1 MGEAHHFLGEALGLW
16 QAGVLR
22 GRFAGAGEHHIE
34 IALPFLRSWRE
45 IRRGAVRLPAVA
57 SSQTIGCLLSGLQV
71 GCAKLDDLGKGG
83 VIPPARCVAAVI
95 SRSSPQR
102 GQQAGL
108 RIAGV
113 RQLDFV
119 TEHAAGTQE
128 FRLRGDDVEA
138 RIH

>member
-1 MGEAHHFLGEALGLW
+1 M
-16 QAGVLR
+16 
-22 GRFAGAGEHHIE
+22 
-34 IALPFLRSWRE
+34 RSRHK

-57 SSQTIGCLLSGLQV
+57 SSQTIGCLLSRLQL

-83 VIPPARCVAAVI
+83 VISPARCIAAVI

-113 RQLDFV
+113 RQVDFV
-119 TEHAAGTQE
+119 TEHATGTQE
-128 FRLRGDDVEA
+128 LRLGDDDVEA